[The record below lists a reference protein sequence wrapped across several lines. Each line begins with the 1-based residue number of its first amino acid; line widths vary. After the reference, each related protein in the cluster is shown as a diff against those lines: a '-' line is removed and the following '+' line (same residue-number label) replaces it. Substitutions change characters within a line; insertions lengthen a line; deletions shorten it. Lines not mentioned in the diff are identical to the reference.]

1 MAGQQHSAPQA
12 EKPEPGAPSQEVA
25 ASRVIY
31 RERQWV
37 PWYFW
42 VLGFAVAGITA
53 ATVGLNR
60 PTIWF
65 TATLVV
71 LAVIVAWS
79 LIAWSSTTVKVT
91 EEPDGSRWLE
101 VKGAQLPNDVMA
113 RSLAVP
119 KSAKRNALGPQLD
132 PAAFV
137 VTHGW
142 IDEHVMLVLDD
153 PEDPTPYWLVCTS
166 HPRRLLERFVPEQ
179 AEAATRGIRPQN

>member
-91 EEPDGSRWLE
+91 EDPDGSRWLE

-142 IDEHVMLVLDD
+142 IDEHVMLSLIHIS
-153 PEDPTPYWLVCTS
+153 EPTRPY
-166 HPRRLLERFVPEQ
+166 
-179 AEAATRGIRPQN
+179 

>member
-1 MAGQQHSAPQA
+1 M
-12 EKPEPGAPSQEVA
+12 
-25 ASRVIY
+25 
-31 RERQWV
+31 
-37 PWYFW
+37 
-42 VLGFAVAGITA
+42 
-53 ATVGLNR
+53 
-60 PTIWF
+60 
-65 TATLVV
+65 
-71 LAVIVAWS
+71 
-79 LIAWSSTTVKVT
+79 KVT
-91 EEPDGSRWLE
+91 EDPDGSRWLE